1 MRPRRHPR
9 TVRALSVRQARFAH
23 VGATQR
29 RCRGLF
35 AGLALLLASTPAV
48 HAEQKVLIGDFEAHY
63 VVFPSTFLNAEVA
76 GTYGI
81 TRARN
86 LSIVNL
92 SVLDPA
98 GAGTPANVAGQVKNL
113 LGQQR
118 PLKFREIREDKALYY
133 IAEVRHANRE
143 VLRFSIAITPPGA
156 RTFDLN
162 FQQELFWD
170 E

>member
-1 MRPRRHPR
+1 MNALTIRRHAFPR
-9 TVRALSVRQARFAH
+9 VGAAQIFSRAL
-23 VGATQR
+23 
-29 RCRGLF
+29 L
-35 AGLALLLASTPAV
+35 AGLALLLSAAPSV
-48 HAEQKVLIGDFEAHY
+48 HAEQKEVIGEFEAHY

-92 SVLDPA
+92 SILDAAGEGAPA
-98 GAGTPANVAGQVKNL
+98 RIDGQVKNL
-113 LGQQR
+113 LGQQS

-133 IAEVRHANRE
+133 IAEVRHADRE
-143 VLRFSIAITPPGA
+143 VIRFSIAITPPGE
-156 RTFDLN
+156 RTFDLS